1 MPVFLAGLGVG
12 AAGGLYAAG
21 GVEDIKATTKW
32 VVIAAAVYVAGK
44 YVKAW

>member
-1 MPVFLAGLGVG
+1 MKGLIAGLAVG

-21 GVEDIKATTKW
+21 GVEDIKSVTKW
-32 VVIAAAVYVAGK
+32 LVIAGGVYVAGK